1 MSSHYIANSFS
12 NSSKNVLISVKNG
25 QNVKLSKLRSVEVRT
40 KGSSFDFDGF
50 ERLFHMDSIPI
61 LIGMWKSLL

>member
-1 MSSHYIANSFS
+1 MSSYYIANSFG
-12 NSSKNVLISVKNG
+12 NSSKNVLISVANG
-25 QNVKLSKLRSVEVRT
+25 QNVKLYKLRSVAVRT

-50 ERLFHMDSIPI
+50 EHLFHMDSIHI